1 MRTAMSTTAV
11 TVSTHTEVRTARVAL
26 WPQDGHCRLELATGL
41 VAPRV
46 IRHGPTA
53 AEVSLIAT
61 TATLL
66 GGDILRLV
74 VEVGPGLRLDL
85 RDVAGTVAYHGRGL
99 GCVVDV
105 SLRVHEG
112 ATLSW
117 ASEPLVVADGAEVT
131 RHLRIAVADGGRL
144 LLRDQVALGRSGQ
157 EGGRLDCHTTMTYAG
172 RPALVEQ
179 LEVRSGLAPGAL
191 GDARVVDSVTGL
203 GWRPET
209 PAGHAA
215 YRLHEPGAQSRQ
227 LLTQSHTST
236 LPALWDDWTRQLGET

>member
-1 MRTAMSTTAV
+1 MSTTAV

-74 VEVGPGLRLDL
+74 VEVGPALRLDL

-99 GCVVDV
+99 GCRVEV

-112 ATLSW
+112 ATLTW

-131 RHLRIAVADGGRL
+131 RHLRVAVADGGRL

-172 RPALVEQ
+172 RPALVEH
-179 LEVRSGLAPGAL
+179 LEVRSGLGAGAL
-191 GDARVVDSVTGL
+191 GDARVVDSVTSL

-215 YRLHEPGAQSRQ
+215 YQLHEPGALSRQ

-236 LPALWDDWTRQLGET
+236 QPALWDDWSAQLPPI